1 MSAIDDENGE
11 GQSSTFEMIC
21 GLTLAVLA
29 AILAITDLGAGKYG
43 ADEIIAHN
51 QKANAFDWYQSKG
64 IKQSLVEGQR
74 DMLRLL
80 LDAGLVAADNQARMS
95 TMLGG
100 LDQEIDRYKKE
111 KKEILL
117 GSGTVGE
124 ANWVLEQDGERGQIK
139 GAKVWETEAEALGEV
154 GDTFDLA
161 TLFLQICLV
170 TGAISLLLKGERLR
184 NAFYGLTI
192 GLSAVGSYFSVLA
205 FSQAGV
211 FG

>member
-1 MSAIDDENGE
+1 MSANEDEKGE

-43 ADEIIAHN
+43 DDEIIAHN

-80 LDAGLVAADNQARMS
+80 LNAGVVAAENQERMS
-95 TMLGG
+95 TLLGD

-117 GSGTVGE
+117 GSSAVGE
-124 ANWVLEQDGERGQIK
+124 GNWVLDLDGERGQIK
-139 GAKVWETEAEALGEV
+139 GAKEWETEAEVLGGV

-170 TGAISLLLKGERLR
+170 MGAVSLLLKGERLR
-184 NAFYGLTI
+184 NTFYGLMI
-192 GLSAVGSYFSVLA
+192 GLGAVGSYFSVLA

-211 FG
+211 FA

>member
-1 MSAIDDENGE
+1 MSASDDEKGD

-51 QKANAFDWYQSKG
+51 QKANAFDWYQAKG
-64 IKQSLVEGQR
+64 IKESLVEGQR
-74 DMLRLL
+74 DMLQLL
-80 LDAGLVAADNQARMS
+80 IDAGVVAVDNQERMS
-95 TMLGG
+95 G
-100 LDQEIDRYKKE
+100 LLSSLNQEIDRYQKE
-111 KKEILL
+111 KKEILQ
-117 GSGTVGE
+117 GSSAVGE
-124 ANWVLEQDGERGQIK
+124 GNWVLEQDGERGRIK
-139 GAKVWETEAEALGEV
+139 GAKEWEAEAEALGVV

-184 NAFYGLTI
+184 NTFYGLTI
-192 GLSAVGSYFSVLA
+192 GLGAVGSYFSVLA

-211 FG
+211 FS

>member
-1 MSAIDDENGE
+1 MSERDHDQGDDK
-11 GQSSTFEMIC
+11 SSHFETIC

-51 QKANAFDWYQSKG
+51 QKANAFDWYQAKG

-74 DMLRLL
+74 DTLKLL
-80 LDAGLVAADNQARMS
+80 IDGGVVAADSQERMS
-95 TMLGG
+95 SMLTS
-100 LDQEIDRYKKE
+100 LNHEIDRYKKE
-111 KKEILL
+111 KKEILQ
-117 GSGTVGE
+117 GSQGVGE
-124 ANWVLEQDGERGQIK
+124 GNWVLEQEGQLGQIK
-139 GAKVWETEAEALGEV
+139 GAKEWEKEAEDLGAV

-170 TGAISLLLKGERLR
+170 MGAISLLLKGERMR
-184 NAFYGLTI
+184 NAFYGMTI
-192 GLSAVGSYFSVLA
+192 GLGAVGSYFAVLA
-205 FSQAGV
+205 YAQAGV

>member
-1 MSAIDDENGE
+1 MSASDDEKG
-11 GQSSTFEMIC
+11 GGKSSTFEMIC

-51 QKANAFDWYQSKG
+51 QKANAFDWYQAKG
-64 IKQSLVEGQR
+64 IKESLVEGQR
-74 DMLRLL
+74 DMLQLL
-80 LDAGLVAADNQARMS
+80 IDAGVVAVDNQERMS
-95 TMLGG
+95 G
-100 LDQEIDRYKKE
+100 LLSSLNQEIDRYQKE
-111 KKEILL
+111 KKEILR
-117 GSGTVGE
+117 GSSAVGE
-124 ANWVLEQDGERGQIK
+124 GNWMLEQDGERGQIK
-139 GAKVWETEAEALGEV
+139 GALEWEAEAEALGVV

-184 NAFYGLTI
+184 NTFYGLTI
-192 GLSAVGSYFSVLA
+192 GLGAVGSYFSVLA